1 MPASDD
7 NTVNITP
14 LVLGDTFYEWMQVT
28 NRDIIGKL
36 NEITA
41 YSVTGGDGV
50 SATTN
55 QSGQVQLEIASNVTK
70 GITFHGDVVFGGT
83 ITRINSI
90 ELSVDDFNI
99 VLGAVQGEA
108 GTADSYIG
116 NSGGGGMILTRSQG
130 ASAEFLWKPQPDY
143 GALKA
148 AGCSG
153 AWHSNQNIAFT
164 GGCALMSTDDKLKF
178 KTNSGTGSGLMI
190 STGGLPGNCGPGF
203 ENAYSMK
210 LSHMGTGCTGTTQ
223 GIFFDEDG
231 MVRIYDGVNK
241 KVFTYASHGFTFG
254 HAVRIGA
261 GGTCQLAHAGTKA
274 DAEVFGIVSEVLNAN
289 QFVVTMNGEI
299 HGSFT
304 TALGGVAG
312 STLMPGDAYF
322 LSGSGGGSGEI
333 TSTEIT
339 DAGMIRKPTLIGLG
353 ATSGYVV
360 QYVGARIAAES
371 DSGAPVVKRIS
382 VNADATSN
390 HGSVGISAVNAAAG
404 RYTITHNFGTT
415 SYTAVASWAGGAE
428 GRVSTYSKSS
438 NDCEIRTYG
447 SDMSTLTN
455 NAFELLLGKDVT

>member
-1 MPASDD
+1 MGASDD
-7 NTVNITP
+7 ITYNIPP
-14 LVLGDTFYEWMQVT
+14 LVLGDTFYEWMQLT

-36 NEITA
+36 NEVTS

-50 SATTN
+50 SAYTN
-55 QSGQVQLEIASNVTK
+55 TNGQVQLEIGNEVTK
-70 GITFHGDVVFGGT
+70 GITFKGDVIFGGT

-108 GTADSYIG
+108 GTADSYING
-116 NSGGGGMILTRSQG
+116 SGGGGMILTRSQG
-130 ASAEFLWKPQPDY
+130 ASAEFLWKPQSGY
-143 GALKA
+143 GALTA

-164 GGCALMSTDDKLKF
+164 GGCAIMSTDDRLRF

-241 KVFTYASHGFTFG
+241 KLFTSASHGFTFG
-254 HAVRIGA
+254 QAVRVGG
-261 GGTCQLAHAGTKA
+261 GGTCQLAHAETKE
-274 DAEVFGIVSEVLNAN
+274 DAEVFGIVSEILNAN
-289 QFVVTMNGEI
+289 QYVVTMNGEI
-299 HGSFT
+299 HGSFA
-304 TALGGVAG
+304 TALGVAG
-312 STLMPGDAYF
+312 STLIPGNCYF
-322 LSGSGGGSGEI
+322 LSGSAGGSGEI
-333 TSTEIT
+333 TATEVT
-339 DAGMIRKPTLIGLG
+339 DAGMIRKPTVIGLG

-371 DSGAPVVKRIS
+371 DSGAPTMRRVSIS
-382 VNADATSN
+382 ATGGKISSSSGITVSKIDTGLYGITHAFGTSN
-390 HGSVGISAVNAAAG
+390 YSVIATVHGGSGGIAMGGTLGINRVEIETRSTSGTSADM
-404 RYTITHNFGTT
+404 
-415 SYTAVASWAGGAE
+415 AVQ
-428 GRVSTYSKSS
+428 V
-438 NDCEIRTYG
+438 
-447 SDMSTLTN
+447 
-455 NAFELLLGKDVT
+455 LLAKDVT

>member
-55 QSGQVQLEIASNVTK
+55 QSGQVQLEIGANVTK

-99 VLGAVQGEA
+99 VLGAVEGEA
-108 GTADSYIG
+108 GTADVNIG
-116 NSGGGGMILTRSQG
+116 NSGGGGMIVMRNQG
-130 ASAEFLWKPQPDY
+130 ASASFLWKPQSDY
-143 GALKA
+143 GALIA

-164 GGCALMSTDDKLKF
+164 GGCALMSTDDRLRF

-241 KVFTYASHGFTFG
+241 KLFTSTAHGFTFG
-254 HAVRIGA
+254 HAVRITSTGA
-261 GGTCQLAHAGTKA
+261 CQLAHAETKE

-289 QFVVTMNGEI
+289 QFLSLI
-299 HGSFT
+299 HIS
-304 TALGGVAG
+304 
-312 STLMPGDAYF
+312 
-322 LSGSGGGSGEI
+322 E
-333 TSTEIT
+333 
-339 DAGMIRKPTLIGLG
+339 PTRP
-353 ATSGYVV
+353 Y
-360 QYVGARIAAES
+360 
-371 DSGAPVVKRIS
+371 
-382 VNADATSN
+382 
-390 HGSVGISAVNAAAG
+390 
-404 RYTITHNFGTT
+404 
-415 SYTAVASWAGGAE
+415 
-428 GRVSTYSKSS
+428 
-438 NDCEIRTYG
+438 
-447 SDMSTLTN
+447 
-455 NAFELLLGKDVT
+455 